1 MTEGN
6 GGGEGLTLASMTP
19 ALMTPGQTKALR
31 AAIEHW
37 QKRLKEHTEV
47 HPWLQE
53 RGYTAERLEAER
65 IGYSDGT
72 LEGIAQGEERDAL
85 DAMGLLKENNG
96 RLVFPL
102 LTGTG
107 CLALRMVN
115 TEDGA
120 ESIRVL
126 AEGAHRA
133 PDGTVH
139 LTRGKRLYTLRPG
152 SKPVLRLQ
160 QGSAIYTDRPDLA
173 SAPSRRRFAKDAAES
188 LGRDTVP
195 IARNTIQA
203 DLDALLLE
211 SERVQP
217 TTAHVPAMSREHKR
231 EALTLLKDPDLLAR
245 LDQDMTSLGYVGE
258 ARNKKIAYLIATSR
272 MLERPLSGLVR
283 SAAGSGKSALL
294 EKTAAFM
301 PPEAVHMMSR
311 LSQQALFY
319 MDAEHLRH
327 RLLIVDERA
336 GSESADYSLRTLQS
350 QQKLSLAFP
359 VRDSQGGTRTQIVSI
374 EGPVAYLESTTS
386 RDVNPENL
394 SRCLVLEMDESA
406 EQTQRVQE
414 CQRHVWSNGR
424 GKRAEEITR
433 LWHNA
438 QRLLEPLP
446 VRIPY
451 APHLTFPSRSVQA
464 RRDQGKLLTTIAA
477 SAILHQHQRER
488 DGKIVVASLA
498 DYETAYFLL
507 CTLLGQE
514 TELSSHAE
522 ELFAHLRETAH
533 TSFTRR
539 EVMNSLG
546 WSYRKT
552 YGALH
557 ELLRVEILA
566 ADQAY
571 PGNARRFVLVES
583 GVRPPARLLA
593 PDTLASRLSG
603 LSATYPDS
611 LRPDGVKG

>member
-1 MTEGN
+1 MAEGN
-6 GGGEGLTLASMTP
+6 GS
-19 ALMTPGQTKALR
+19 MTPGQTKALR

-37 QKRLKEHTEV
+37 QRRLKEHPEV

-53 RGYTAERLEAER
+53 RGYTSERLEAER

-72 LEGIAQGEERDAL
+72 LAEIAQGEEREAL
-85 DAMGLLKENNG
+85 DGMGLLKENGG

-107 CLALRMVN
+107 CLALRMVSL
-115 TEDGA
+115 EDGA
-120 ESIRVL
+120 ESVRVL
-126 AEGAHRA
+126 TEGAHRT

-139 LTRGKRLYTLRPG
+139 LTRGKRLYTLRAG

-160 QGSAIYTDRPDLA
+160 QGSAAYTDRPDLA
-173 SAPSRRRFAKDAAES
+173 SASSRRRFAKDAAGT
-188 LGRDTVP
+188 LGL
-195 IARNTIQA
+195 ARNAIQA

-211 SERVQP
+211 SERTHP
-217 TTAHVPAMSREHKR
+217 TTVQVPVMSQEHKR
-231 EALTLLKDPDLLAR
+231 EALALLKDPDLLTR
-245 LDQDMTSLGYVGE
+245 LADDMTALGYVGE

-272 MLERPLSGLVR
+272 MLEKPLSGLVR

-301 PPEAVHMMSR
+301 PPEAVHVMSR
-311 LSQQALFY
+311 LSPQALFY
-319 MDAEHLRH
+319 MDAAHLRH

-359 VRDSQGGTRTQIVSI
+359 VRDGQGGTRTQIVSI

-394 SRCLVLEMDESA
+394 SRCLILEMDESA

-414 CQRHVWSNGR
+414 CQRHAWSNGLGPNGHGPNGH
-424 GKRAEEITR
+424 GKRTSEITR

-451 APHLTFPSRSVQA
+451 APHLTFPSWSVQA
-464 RRDQGKLLTTIAA
+464 RRDQGKLLTAIAA

-488 DGKIVVASLA
+488 DGKAIVASLDDYGIVHGLLA
-498 DYETAYFLL
+498 DI
-507 CTLLGQE
+507 LGQE
-514 TELSSHAE
+514 AELSAHAQT
-522 ELFAHLRETAH
+522 LFDHLRQGVRAP
-533 TSFTRR
+533 FTRR
-539 EVMNSLG
+539 ELMNELG

-566 ADQAY
+566 ADPVH
-571 PGNARRFVLVES
+571 PGSARRFALAEYR
-583 GVRPPARLLA
+583 VRPPARLLA
-593 PDTLASRLSG
+593 PDAIRTRLSD
-603 LSATYPDS
+603 LSGTYPDS
-611 LRPDGVKG
+611 SGPNGAKG